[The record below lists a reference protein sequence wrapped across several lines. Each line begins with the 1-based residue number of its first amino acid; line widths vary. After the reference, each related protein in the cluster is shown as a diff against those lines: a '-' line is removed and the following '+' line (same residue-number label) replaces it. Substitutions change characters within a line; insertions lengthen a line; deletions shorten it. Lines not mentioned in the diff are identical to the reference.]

1 MYDDEFVGA
10 QVTVV
15 ARQQNVCGQE
25 IVACTVD
32 PSGDEVIVAV
42 DANRISL
49 WRQSGDGRFPEGLS
63 FSASEARSIA
73 AWLCAAAAR
82 QESSARC

>member
-1 MYDDEFVGA
+1 MAGEKVSGA
-10 QVTVV
+10 MFSQ
-15 ARQQNVCGQE
+15 AQENRQE
-25 IVACTVD
+25 IVACSID

-42 DANRISL
+42 DADKVSV
-49 WRQSGDGRFPEGLS
+49 WKQSGDGRFPEGLS

-82 QESSARC
+82 QEGAQR